1 MLPPQL
7 LPKHIPPT
15 PSSAGEPL
23 LGRRPSQTP
32 QRVTILPRHPNRLP
46 PLPRL
51 VIPPGV
57 PPRLIPIRAAPLVV
71 VSILIPPFPTLSLR
85 LFPTPY
91 PIPPPLL
98 RPITFPTPILRS
110 LRFHQHVPPTTNTTN
125 PNTHGNPIYNP
136 GPVGGPVLTG
146 GGECHVPWHGLQD
159 HVFSPA
165 PGLHLDLNSP
175 SSSVQSNQLH
185 SCCQPVYPCLC
196 DREGL
201 GPTNTVGPGIQV
213 LAPPPGGRAAMR
225 RVMFTPAG

>member
-1 MLPPQL
+1 MVGDPAKLPSASLSFLATPTGSRRFHDSSSHPASPLADPDTRHPPRCRLHLDPTLPNPLPPT
-7 LPKHIPPT
+7 LP
-15 PSSAGEPL
+15 
-23 LGRRPSQTP
+23 
-32 QRVTILPRHPNRLP
+32 N
-46 PLPRL
+46 
-51 VIPPGV
+51 
-57 PPRLIPIRAAPLVV
+57 
-71 VSILIPPFPTLSLR
+71 
-85 LFPTPY
+85 
-91 PIPPPLL
+91 PIPHTPPLL

-146 GGECHVPWHGLQD
+146 GGECHVPWHGLHD

-213 LAPPPGGRAAMR
+213 LAPPPGGR
-225 RVMFTPAG
+225 VPCYCLGLVEIVWGGEGGGP